1 MNEKELGRVL
11 LKLDASNLAGVPDAK
26 QQTWRVLERDRRRVW
41 WVTAMTLVT
50 WLLGVALVI
59 WVFVAAGFIM
69 PKHAKLMMDI
79 QQGKIEAPTRDHVA
93 AFHQKF
99 TMMMALGTAGAVG
112 VLAMAALCT
121 LLLIRVSRQATLRQ
135 VNASLLTISE
145 QLRQQR
151 PAT

>member
-11 LKLDASNLAGVPDAK
+11 MTLDASNLAGVPDAK
-26 QQTWRVLERDRRRVW
+26 QQTWRVLERDRRRVG
-41 WVTAMTLVT
+41 WVTAITLVT

-59 WVFVAAGFIM
+59 WVIAAAWFIM

-79 QQGKIEAPTRDHVA
+79 RQGKIEASTREDVA
-93 AFHQKF
+93 AFHQKS
-99 TMMMALGTAGAVG
+99 TIMMALATAGAVG
-112 VLAMAALCT
+112 VLAIAALVT

-135 VNASLLTISE
+135 VNASLLAISE

>member
-11 LKLDASNLAGVPDAK
+11 LKLDASNLAGVPDAE

-50 WLLGVALVI
+50 WLAGVALVI
-59 WVFVAAGFIM
+59 WVFVAAGYIM
-69 PKHAKLMMDI
+69 PKHAQLMLHI
-79 QQGKIEAPTRDHVA
+79 QQGKIDAATRDHVA
-93 AFHQKF
+93 AFHQKV
-99 TMMMALGTAGAVG
+99 TIMMAVGTAASV
-112 VLAMAALCT
+112 VILALAALCT

-135 VNASLLTISE
+135 VNANLLAISE
-145 QLRQQR
+145 QLRQR

>member
-1 MNEKELGRVL
+1 MNEKDLGRVL

-50 WLLGVALVI
+50 WLLGVALVL
-59 WVFVAAGFIM
+59 WVLIAAGLLL
-69 PKHAKLMMDI
+69 PRHAQLMQHI
-79 QQGKIEAPTRDHVA
+79 QQGKIDAATRDHVA
-93 AFHQKF
+93 AFHQKV
-99 TMMMALGTAGAVG
+99 TIMMAVGTAASV
-112 VLAMAALCT
+112 VILALAALCT

-135 VNASLLTISE
+135 VNANLLAISE
-145 QLRQQR
+145 QLRQR

>member
-11 LKLDASNLAGVPDAK
+11 LKLDASNLAGVPDAE

-50 WLLGVALVI
+50 WLAGVALVI

-69 PKHAKLMMDI
+69 PKHAQLMLHI
-79 QQGKIEAPTRDHVA
+79 QQGKIDAATRDQVA

-112 VLAMAALCT
+112 VLAMAALST
-121 LLLIRVSRQATLRQ
+121 LLLVRVSRQATLRQ
-135 VNASLLTISE
+135 VNASLLAISE

>member
-1 MNEKELGRVL
+1 MNEKELGRAL
-11 LKLDASNLAGVPDAK
+11 LKLDASNLSGVPDAK

-50 WLLGVALVI
+50 WLLGVALVL
-59 WVFVAAGFIM
+59 WVLVAAGFLM
-69 PKHAKLMMDI
+69 PKHAQLMMHI
-79 QQGKIEAPTRDHVA
+79 QQGKIDPATRDQVA
-93 AFHQKF
+93 AFHQKL
-99 TMMMALGTAGAVG
+99 TMMMAVGTAGSVV
-112 VLAMAALCT
+112 VLALAALCT

-135 VNASLLTISE
+135 VNASLLAISE